1 MTPERSR
8 GWESLRVVA
17 SLAWIAAVALY
28 AAWQHDKQ
36 TERLRYWADS
46 VEWTIDA
53 DPTVQ
58 TNAVELRTRL
68 GDEKFIAAAAAAYP
82 RVDLR
87 DTLQRCQIDL
97 ARHPLRRQNAFIL
110 VLWSLAPPA
119 LLYFLGFAAA
129 RLRPL

>member
-1 MTPERSR
+1 MTPERSHA
-8 GWESLRVVA
+8 WESLRVVA

-28 AAWQHDKQ
+28 AAWQHDQQ
-36 TERLRYWADS
+36 TERLHYWADS

-58 TNAVELRTRL
+58 TNAVQLRTRL

-82 RVDLR
+82 QVDLR
-87 DTLQRCQIDL
+87 DTLQRCRIDM
-97 ARHPLRRQNAFIL
+97 ARHPLRRQNALIL
-110 VLWSLAPPA
+110 ALWALAPPA
-119 LLYFLGFAAA
+119 LLYFLAFAAV

>member
-8 GWESLRVVA
+8 AWESLRVVA
-17 SLAWIAAVALY
+17 SLAWIVAVALY

-36 TERLRYWADS
+36 TERLRYCADS
-46 VEWTIDA
+46 IEWTIDA
-53 DPTVQ
+53 DPTVE
-58 TNAVELRTRL
+58 TNAVELRARL

-87 DTLQRCQIDL
+87 DTLQRCRIDME
-97 ARHPLRRQNAFIL
+97 RHPLRKQNAFVL
-110 VLWSLAPPA
+110 ALWSLTPPA

>member
-8 GWESLRVVA
+8 AWESLRVVA
-17 SLAWIAAVALY
+17 SLVWIAAVGLY

-36 TERLRYWADS
+36 IERLRYWADS

-53 DPTVQ
+53 DPTVE
-58 TNAVELRTRL
+58 TSAVELRTRL
-68 GDEKFIAAAAAAYP
+68 GDEKFIAAAPAAYP

-87 DTLQRCQIDL
+87 DTLQRCRVDM
-97 ARHPLRRQNAFIL
+97 AKHPLHRQNAFML
-110 VLWSLAPPA
+110 VLWSLGPPA
-119 LLYFLGFAAA
+119 FLYFVGFAAA